1 MEAILGFAIAVA
13 ISLTGVGAGTLTT
26 PILIIFLGVPP
37 AVAVGTALTFSVVVK
52 IASVPFYALHRQINL
67 RILRLLLVGGV
78 PGVIVGSLVL
88 DHFKQG
94 SYERSVFA
102 ALGVFIVAAACV
114 RLYRVFRPKAT
125 PRTPR
130 PHLLPWLTLPIGA
143 EVGFSS
149 AGAGALGSLILLGMT
164 RLSAAEVV
172 GTDLCFGLVLSLI
185 GSGIHLSA
193 GNYDAALLTKLAVGG
208 VLGALTGSALAGR
221 VAQRPLRIA
230 LLLTLI
236 ALGVRLA
243 WQGVTNFS

>member
-26 PILIIFLGVPP
+26 PLLIIFLGVPP
-37 AVAVGTALTFSVVVK
+37 AIAVGTALTFSVIVK
-52 IASVPFYALHRQINL
+52 VASVPFYAFNRQINF
-67 RILRLLLVGGV
+67 RILRLLLIGGV
-78 PGVIVGSLVL
+78 PGVIVGSLLL
-88 DHFKQG
+88 DHFKHG
-94 SYERSVFA
+94 TYEKGVFI
-102 ALGVFIVAAACV
+102 ALGVFITAAACV

-125 PRTPR
+125 PRNQR
-130 PHLLPWLTLPIGA
+130 LHLLPWLTLPIGA

-164 RLSAAEVV
+164 ELSPAEVV
-172 GTDLCFGLVLSLI
+172 GTDLCFGLGLSI
-185 GSGIHLSA
+185 VGSGIHLSA
-193 GNYDAALLTKLAVGG
+193 GNYDAGLLINLAIGG

-243 WQGVTNFS
+243 WQV

>member
-26 PILIIFLGVPP
+26 PLLIIFLGVPP

-52 IASVPFYALHRQINL
+52 VASVPFYALHRQINF
-67 RILRLLLVGGV
+67 RILRLLLIGGV
-78 PGVIVGSLVL
+78 PGVIVGSLLL
-88 DHFKQG
+88 DHFKHG
-94 SYERSVFA
+94 PYDKDIFA
-102 ALGVFIVAAACV
+102 ALGVFIIAAAGV

-130 PHLLPWLTLPIGA
+130 LRLLPWLTLPIGA

-164 RLSAAEVV
+164 ELSPAEVV
-172 GTDLCFGLVLSLI
+172 GTDLCFGLGLSI
-185 GSGIHLSA
+185 VGSGIHLSA
-193 GNYDAALLTKLAVGG
+193 GNYDAVLLAKLALGG
-208 VLGALTGSALAGR
+208 VLGALTGSALAGH

-243 WQGVTNFS
+243 WQA